1 MPDTY
6 IQLDTANL
14 SGELTGINLN
24 GNEPGNA
31 VATIADVTSFTIDKA
46 EIDYVDNPEQL
57 DFISQNPVPSYKK
70 GRVFYNGLADSLSY
84 FLSIPGI
91 DVNIGQ
97 QVITKVFNLSG
108 ATIQAGQ
115 VCRFDGFYPTSGV
128 LLVVPALANT
138 YQTAQ
143 VCGIATQAISNNTFG
158 FITNKGVAQNI
169 DTRGFT
175 AGQNVFLSEST
186 PGAMVTIAPSLATK
200 IGQIMKVDIAGAVFV
215 DIQNVI
221 TVPNVIAGMKEKVGS
236 LALTTAFKD
245 LTNYSEGEAV
255 RMTYNLAAGTITIPA
270 AGWYRVTFSISFNLI
285 ANTSTRIVN
294 AKILAAAS
302 GKSYSYAISI
312 PRDQGNSSGAF
323 NVPFSADAGEVFKIQ
338 LSSSTGL
345 TIDSFTG
352 LSFDVEAIRYT

>member
-6 IQLDTANL
+6 IQLEDANK
-14 SGELTGINLN
+14 SGELIAINLGGTN
-24 GNEPGNA
+24 AENA
-31 VATIADVTSFTIDKA
+31 VATIADITAATIDKA
-46 EIDYVDNPEQL
+46 DIDYVDNPAQL
-57 DFISQNPVPSYKK
+57 DFVAQNPIPLYKK
-70 GRVFYNGLADSLSY
+70 GRVFYNGIADSLSY

-115 VCRFDGFYPTSGV
+115 VCRFDGFYSTSGV

-186 PGAMVTIAPSLATK
+186 PGAMVTTAPSLATK

-221 TVPNVIAGMKEKVGS
+221 TVPNVIAVMKEKVDS
-236 LALTTAFKD
+236 LTLTTTFQD
-245 LTNYSEGEAV
+245 LTNYSDGEAV
-255 RMTYNLAAGTITIPA
+255 RMIYNLAAGTITIPA
-270 AGWYRVTFSISFNLI
+270 AGWYRVTFSISFNLTT
-285 ANTSTRIVN
+285 NTATRIVN
-294 AKILAAAS
+294 AKILATAS
-302 GKSYSYAISI
+302 GKSYSFAISI
-312 PRDQGNSSGAF
+312 PRDQGSSSGAF
-323 NVPFSADAGEVFKIQ
+323 NVPFSANAGEVFKIQ
-338 LSSSTGL
+338 LSSAPGL
-345 TIDSFTG
+345 TINSFTG